1 MGQLS
6 QKTALA
12 KRWVKIVSGK
22 TEVAVE
28 QGRGKV
34 YEVGRIAGYYNDLTG
49 KVSPNTL
56 LDNQGVPLSLIA
68 GGAKVHFPIAIFQ
81 YALGCYDLSI
91 VNPVDCESIL
101 ESFRGCADWALC
113 SQRADGS
120 WDAFG
125 PIGSEKYTVSSMA
138 QGEGCSMLLRASI
151 AFKDDRYLEAA
162 LRVADFMLTD
172 INIGGVSSHED
183 GELFLEEYPQNPRRS
198 VLNGWIFSLFGL
210 YDASLVDK
218 RFSDPFSQSLSTL
231 ASHLSDY
238 DTGYWSY
245 YDLEKRIASPAYHS
259 LHVAQLKALTDLSG
273 NESFM
278 EMANTYEQYQRH
290 SGNRLRAIAKKAVQ
304 KLSEKSDA
312 VVIQ

>member
-6 QKTALA
+6 QKTAMA
-12 KRWVKIVSGK
+12 KRWAKILSGK

-28 QGRGKV
+28 QGQGKV
-34 YEVGRIAGYYNDLTG
+34 YEVGKIAGYYNDLTG

-56 LDNQGVPLSLIA
+56 LDSQGVPLSLIA

-81 YALGCYDLSI
+81 YALGCYDLSL
-91 VNPVDCESIL
+91 VNPVDNASIL

-125 PIGSEKYTVSSMA
+125 PIGSEKYTV
-138 QGEGCSMLLRASI
+138 
-151 AFKDDRYLEAA
+151 
-162 LRVADFMLTD
+162 
-172 INIGGVSSHED
+172 
-183 GELFLEEYPQNPRRS
+183 
-198 VLNGWIFSLFGL
+198 
-210 YDASLVDK
+210 
-218 RFSDPFSQSLSTL
+218 
-231 ASHLSDY
+231 Y

-278 EMANTYEQYQRH
+278 EMANTYEQYQKQ

>member
-1 MGQLS
+1 
-6 QKTALA
+6 
-12 KRWVKIVSGK
+12 
-22 TEVAVE
+22 
-28 QGRGKV
+28 
-34 YEVGRIAGYYNDLTG
+34 
-49 KVSPNTL
+49 
-56 LDNQGVPLSLIA
+56 
-68 GGAKVHFPIAIFQ
+68 
-81 YALGCYDLSI
+81 
-91 VNPVDCESIL
+91 
-101 ESFRGCADWALC
+101 
-113 SQRADGS
+113 
-120 WDAFG
+120 
-125 PIGSEKYTVSSMA
+125 
-138 QGEGCSMLLRASI
+138 MLLRASV
-151 AFKDDRYLEAA
+151 AFKDDRYFEAA
-162 LRVADFMLTD
+162 LRAADFMLTD

-278 EMANTYEQYQRH
+278 EMANTYEQYQKQ